1 MSYILVTY
9 GYNQFSLFNIKT
21 STPTL
26 IDKIKEVAFQNIVQK
41 LQARDKSLQKELD
54 QGVVE
59 EEKLNKLKSST
70 EQDLQIEKDKYDEAV
85 RQLEAKR
92 KKEELEQKK
101 KEAEAKNAKGKK
113 KEEKKAQEKKKAK
126 GDKKLAEETVDDKPI
141 LEIKEKLDKIIEDI
155 NTLNNNKNINLDK
168 KNKVQQFL
176 AVFTKK
182 FKERMNIKI
191 DLIDAKGEKV
201 NINSKGD
208 VYSNEYLIEKTVYE
222 LNSFNIPQK
231 TEEEPKD
238 SKKNTKKDFK
248 KEEKK
253 KEAKESKD
261 NKDILRDKS
270 KNKDPYTSDSIWL
283 LCELLKSDIYFDFNT
298 VMFRREFVLDKGIKF
313 YEDFNYGYAEA
324 FIYNM
329 LLNSPKIACCETK
342 PVYDNIN
349 SSANDEAV
357 PNTSCYGR
365 IDSMIRIYEN
375 SVSLHPDN
383 KYLNDLFEYRKL
395 PSVVMSVV
403 RILTKE
409 EFSYAA
415 IKRSFKQ
422 KGYNKLLK
430 TSHMTPHELR
440 REIFI
445 WNTFPWLYKP

>member
-26 IDKIKEVAFQNIVQK
+26 IDKIKEVSFQSIIQK

-54 QGVVE
+54 QGVID

-85 RQLEAKR
+85 KQLEAKR
-92 KKEELEQKK
+92 KKEEMEQKK

-113 KEEKKAQEKKKAK
+113 KEEKKVQEKKKAK
-126 GDKKLAEETVDDKPI
+126 AEKKVEETIDDKPI
-141 LEIKEKLDKIIEDI
+141 VELKEKLDKINEDI

-231 TEEEPKD
+231 TEEDPKD

-253 KEAKESKD
+253 KESKD
-261 NKDILRDKS
+261 NKD
-270 KNKDPYTSDSIWL
+270 KD
-283 LCELLKSDIYFDFNT
+283 
-298 VMFRREFVLDKGIKF
+298 G
-313 YEDFNYGYAEA
+313 
-324 FIYNM
+324 
-329 LLNSPKIACCETK
+329 
-342 PVYDNIN
+342 
-349 SSANDEAV
+349 
-357 PNTSCYGR
+357 
-365 IDSMIRIYEN
+365 
-375 SVSLHPDN
+375 
-383 KYLNDLFEYRKL
+383 
-395 PSVVMSVV
+395 
-403 RILTKE
+403 KE
-409 EFSYAA
+409 EPKEIELVLEPVKIDGYCFRT
-415 IKRSFKQ
+415 IKEDQSLDDTEKPGKDK
-422 KGYNKLLK
+422 KGAKK
-430 TSHMTPHELR
+430 
-440 REIFI
+440 
-445 WNTFPWLYKP
+445 K

>member
-191 DLIDAKGEKV
+191 DLIDSKGEKV

-253 KEAKESKD
+253 KEKEKEKENKD
-261 NKDILRDKS
+261 NKEEPKEIELVLEPVKIDGYCFRTIKEDQSLDENEKPGTKDK
-270 KNKDPYTSDSIWL
+270 
-283 LCELLKSDIYFDFNT
+283 
-298 VMFRREFVLDKGIKF
+298 KGAK
-313 YEDFNYGYAEA
+313 
-324 FIYNM
+324 
-329 LLNSPKIACCETK
+329 KK
-342 PVYDNIN
+342 
-349 SSANDEAV
+349 
-357 PNTSCYGR
+357 
-365 IDSMIRIYEN
+365 
-375 SVSLHPDN
+375 
-383 KYLNDLFEYRKL
+383 
-395 PSVVMSVV
+395 
-403 RILTKE
+403 
-409 EFSYAA
+409 
-415 IKRSFKQ
+415 
-422 KGYNKLLK
+422 
-430 TSHMTPHELR
+430 
-440 REIFI
+440 
-445 WNTFPWLYKP
+445 

>member
-26 IDKIKEVAFQNIVQK
+26 IDKIKEVSFQNIIQK

-54 QGVVE
+54 QGVID

-85 RQLEAKR
+85 KQLEEKR
-92 KKEELEQKK
+92 KKEEMEQKK

-113 KEEKKAQEKKKAK
+113 KEEKKVQEKKKAK
-126 GDKKLAEETVDDKPI
+126 AEKKVEETVDDKPI
-141 LEIKEKLDKIIEDI
+141 VELKEKLDKINEDI

-176 AVFTKK
+176 AVFAKK

-231 TEEEPKD
+231 TEEDPKD

-253 KEAKESKD
+253 KESKD
-261 NKDILRDKS
+261 NKD
-270 KNKDPYTSDSIWL
+270 KD
-283 LCELLKSDIYFDFNT
+283 
-298 VMFRREFVLDKGIKF
+298 G
-313 YEDFNYGYAEA
+313 
-324 FIYNM
+324 
-329 LLNSPKIACCETK
+329 
-342 PVYDNIN
+342 
-349 SSANDEAV
+349 
-357 PNTSCYGR
+357 
-365 IDSMIRIYEN
+365 
-375 SVSLHPDN
+375 
-383 KYLNDLFEYRKL
+383 
-395 PSVVMSVV
+395 
-403 RILTKE
+403 KE
-409 EFSYAA
+409 EPKEIELVLEPVKIDGYCFRT
-415 IKRSFKQ
+415 IKEDQSLDDTEKPGKDK
-422 KGYNKLLK
+422 KGAKK
-430 TSHMTPHELR
+430 
-440 REIFI
+440 
-445 WNTFPWLYKP
+445 K

>member
-26 IDKIKEVAFQNIVQK
+26 IDKIKEVSFQNIIQK

-54 QGVVE
+54 QGVID

-85 RQLEAKR
+85 KQLEAKR
-92 KKEELEQKK
+92 KKEEMEQKK

-113 KEEKKAQEKKKAK
+113 KEEKKVQEKKKAK
-126 GDKKLAEETVDDKPI
+126 AEKKVEETVDDKPI
-141 LEIKEKLDKIIEDI
+141 VELKEKLDKINEDI

-222 LNSFNIPQK
+222 LNSVNIPQK
-231 TEEEPKD
+231 TEEDPKD

-253 KEAKESKD
+253 KESKD
-261 NKDILRDKS
+261 NKD
-270 KNKDPYTSDSIWL
+270 KD
-283 LCELLKSDIYFDFNT
+283 
-298 VMFRREFVLDKGIKF
+298 G
-313 YEDFNYGYAEA
+313 
-324 FIYNM
+324 
-329 LLNSPKIACCETK
+329 
-342 PVYDNIN
+342 
-349 SSANDEAV
+349 
-357 PNTSCYGR
+357 
-365 IDSMIRIYEN
+365 
-375 SVSLHPDN
+375 
-383 KYLNDLFEYRKL
+383 
-395 PSVVMSVV
+395 
-403 RILTKE
+403 KE
-409 EFSYAA
+409 EPKEIELVLEPVKIDGYCFRT
-415 IKRSFKQ
+415 IKEDQSLDDTEKPGKDK
-422 KGYNKLLK
+422 KGAKK
-430 TSHMTPHELR
+430 
-440 REIFI
+440 
-445 WNTFPWLYKP
+445 K